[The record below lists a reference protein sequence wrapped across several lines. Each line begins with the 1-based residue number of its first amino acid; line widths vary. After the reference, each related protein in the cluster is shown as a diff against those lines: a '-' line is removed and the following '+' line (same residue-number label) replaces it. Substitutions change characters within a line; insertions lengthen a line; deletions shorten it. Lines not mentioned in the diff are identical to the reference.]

1 MYGGGKCQILSYEDI
16 YKVLLR
22 QGQKASVLFIIWY
35 SDFHKRMEYPVEPN
49 NIQFIPC
56 SPTNCLASCAQVRI
70 VAVTCAPATM
80 AIERMHVPYH
90 MLEIYKKYNK
100 FKYINMYLQP
110 PTALSMAAE
119 VGVASDPIA
128 FTTPTLPILCALA

>member
-1 MYGGGKCQILSYEDI
+1 MSDFILRRHSLSMAEAMAKGKCVIHSLFGILIFINARKILSNY
-16 YKVLLR
+16 
-22 QGQKASVLFIIWY
+22 
-35 SDFHKRMEYPVEPN
+35 
-49 NIQFIPC
+49 IQFIPC

-70 VAVTCAPATM
+70 VAVACASATM

-119 VGVASDPIA
+119 VGVASDSIA

>member
-1 MYGGGKCQILSYEDI
+1 MYVANVRFYLTKTRD
-16 YKVLLR
+16 LL
-22 QGQKASVLFIIWY
+22 F
-35 SDFHKRMEYPVEPN
+35 MEYPVEPN

-70 VAVTCAPATM
+70 VAVACASATM